1 MTSPIDSPE
10 NMPPP
15 GTLSLSFDPASLAQ
29 GIRVKPAQFA
39 RMCQV
44 SRQTVSRWVRLGL
57 VVLFPD
63 GTLDP
68 AKAAKSVLQKTD
80 PARLR
85 ARIFKDATKSVD
97 DWRRQAVQSGAALK
111 EERERVAYL
120 DRFLECQGAE
130 YDLFAAGMIE
140 LLAQIAAVHPDAI
153 RAHLEAFRD
162 ACCMRADAEN
172 GIQAPSDGYDEAF
185 AALVAFGSS
194 VNVSLRHVQVST
206 DDN

>member
-1 MTSPIDSPE
+1 MTSPIDSTE
-10 NMPPP
+10 NMPTP

-120 DRFLECQGAE
+120 DRTLALLDEE
-130 YDLFAAGMIE
+130 YALFTDGMVNVISRMAAMPPGDIW
-140 LLAQIAAVHPDAI
+140 DAI
-153 RAHLEAFRD
+153 EAFRD
-162 ACCMRADAEN
+162 ACCMRADPE
-172 GIQAPSDGYDEAF
+172 GIGPDASDGYDEAF
-185 AALVAFGSS
+185 SALVELLAKPSNLAEIRPQAG
-194 VNVSLRHVQVST
+194 
-206 DDN
+206 